1 MRELYQE
8 TIRETSLN
16 ITRWAVD
23 SIRRKTI
30 TKSGCRLYTNG
41 HIGVAGTF
49 GQPDET
55 TWQEAEANLA
65 QQIPYPYAVT
75 EGIRRTVDLR
85 EETRDDT
92 ELTAEIEACLR
103 VCQERYPDLVLS
115 NKINMVDL
123 EVRLSNDAGT
133 ELIHRDRFTAIALLI
148 KHADS
153 VNVFDSVFETIHR
166 RFDRDLFLKNMDALL
181 EAFSIPAV
189 LPEKDKPLIVISQ
202 SEVLYKLQEELS
214 GRKMGRG
221 ASLFSG
227 KTGRPLFAE
236 HFSLYRNASEEVFGE
251 PFFDMEGTTLAH
263 DRMTLIDRGVILTP
277 YADKKT
283 AADFGLPLTA
293 SAGGGYDDVPNLD
306 SRSLTI
312 ASDGRT
318 LKDLLQGEPGIFVA
332 VASGGDFTSE
342 GLYASPV
349 QMAYLTDGERLIG
362 RLPEFS
368 LSSSLADLFGQD
380 FVGVTSD
387 TPFSHEHLAVIRM
400 KIS

>member
-8 TIRETSLN
+8 IIRETSLN
-16 ITRWAVD
+16 ITRWTVD
-23 SIRRKTI
+23 SIRRKSI
-30 TKSGCRLYTNG
+30 TKYGCRIYRNG

-49 GQPDET
+49 GQPDEA

-65 QQIPYPYAVT
+65 QRIPYPYALT
-75 EGIRRTVDLR
+75 EGIRRAVDLR
-85 EETRDDT
+85 EENRDDM
-92 ELTAEIEACLR
+92 ELTSEIESCLSI
-103 VCQERYPDLVLS
+103 CQDRYPDLVLS
-115 NKINMVDL
+115 NKINLVDM
-123 EVRLSNDAGT
+123 EVRLTNDAGT

-148 KHADS
+148 KHTDS
-153 VNVFDSVFETIHR
+153 VNVFDSVYETTHR

-181 EAFSIPAV
+181 GAFSIPAA
-189 LPEKDKPLIVISQ
+189 LPVTGKPLIVINQ
-202 SEVLYKLQEELS
+202 SEVLRKLLEELS

-221 ASLFSG
+221 ASLFTG

-236 HFSLYRNASEEVFGE
+236 HFSLVRNASEEVFGE
-251 PFFDMEGTTLAH
+251 PFFDMEGTTLTQ

-293 SAGGGYDDVPNLD
+293 SAGGGYDDVPALA
-306 SRSLTI
+306 SHSLTI
-312 ASDGRT
+312 SSDGRT
-318 LKDLLQGEPGIFVA
+318 LKELLQGELGIYVV

-349 QMAYLTDGERLIG
+349 QMAYLTDGERLLG

-368 LSSSLADLFGQD
+368 ISSRLFDLFGND
-380 FVGVTSD
+380 YVGVAAD

-400 KIS
+400 KT

>member
-16 ITRWAVD
+16 ITRWTVD
-23 SIRRKTI
+23 SIRRKSI
-30 TKSGCRLYTNG
+30 TKSGCRLFRDGY
-41 HIGVAGTF
+41 IGVAGTF
-49 GQPDET
+49 GQPDEV
-55 TWQEAEANLA
+55 TWQEAEANLT
-65 QQIPYPYAVT
+65 QQIPYPYALT
-75 EGIRRTVDLR
+75 EGIKRTVDLR

-92 ELTAEIEACLR
+92 ALTTEIEACLSI
-103 VCQERYPDLVLS
+103 CQKRYPDLVLS
-115 NKINMVDL
+115 NKINLMDM
-123 EVRLSNDAGT
+123 EVRLVNDTGT

-148 KHADS
+148 KHANS
-153 VNVFDSVFETIHR
+153 VNVFDSVYETIHR

-181 EAFSIPAV
+181 GSFSIPAA
-189 LPEKDKPLIVISQ
+189 LPAIDKPLIVINQ
-202 SEVLYKLQEELS
+202 SEVLRKLQEELS
-214 GRKMGRG
+214 GKKMGRG
-221 ASLFSG
+221 ASLFTG

-236 HFSLYRNASEEVFGE
+236 HFSLDRNASEEVFGE
-251 PFFDMEGTTLAH
+251 PFFDMEGTTLTH

-277 YADKKT
+277 YADKKN
-283 AADFGLPLTA
+283 AADYGLPLTA
-293 SAGGGYDDVPNLD
+293 SAGGGYDDVPTLD

-318 LKDLLQGEPGIFVA
+318 LKDLLQGEPGIYVA

-349 QMAYLTDGERLIG
+349 QMAYLTDGERLLG

-368 LSSSLADLFGQD
+368 LSSSLFDLFGKD
-380 FVGVTSD
+380 FVGVTAD

-400 KIS
+400 MI